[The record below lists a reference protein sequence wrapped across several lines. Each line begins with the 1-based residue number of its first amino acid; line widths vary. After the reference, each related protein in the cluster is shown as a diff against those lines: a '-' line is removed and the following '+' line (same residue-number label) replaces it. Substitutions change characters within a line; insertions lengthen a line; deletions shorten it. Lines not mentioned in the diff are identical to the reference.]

1 MQSSIIGKIEKAK
14 IYAQEPERITFR
26 EFSVNF
32 RGNNDSHT
40 TSLKDNKWHCS
51 CDFFTSWGLC
61 CHTMALEKVLVQ
73 MLPEEAKT
81 NFETAAKA

>member
-26 EFSVNF
+26 DFSVNF
-32 RGNNDSHT
+32 RGNNDSHI

-51 CDFFTSWGLC
+51 CDFFASWNTC
-61 CHTMALEKVLVQ
+61 CHTMAMEKVLGS

-81 NFETAAKA
+81 NFEVAARM